1 MFTLDELDEL
11 DALLDAGAV
20 TKMVKAK
27 SAGTGA
33 KAVKSGKGEA
43 VPVRSLEAP
52 VAVGLVL
59 MTELRVCRCCKKAE
73 TLVTGVLVK
82 YSYKGGVAKRPLGV
96 LTEVDYAKLMDTK
109 SGTREI
115 EARDKVEIEKCADCS
130 AESLRMWNR
139 LGMYS

>member
-11 DALLDAGAV
+11 DALLGAGAV

-59 MTELRVCRCCKKAE
+59 MTEQRVCKCCKKVE

-96 LTEVDYAKLMDTK
+96 LTEVDYTRLVDAK
-109 SGTREI
+109 SGTRETESAGSI
-115 EARDKVEIEKCADCS
+115 EVEKCAECS
-130 AESLRMWNR
+130 VTSLRMWDK
-139 LGMYS
+139 LGIYA